1 MLAELTHYPD
11 GVVLWRPADTEVWA
25 TAADGNSE
33 LIGGFSGNPVPGF
46 DTGGKPLDRP
56 SRGLIERVF
65 HSQAL

>member
-33 LIGGFSGNPVPGF
+33 LIGGFSATPFPASIRAENRWI
-46 DTGGKPLDRP
+46 DR
-56 SRGLIERVF
+56 RG
-65 HSQAL
+65 A